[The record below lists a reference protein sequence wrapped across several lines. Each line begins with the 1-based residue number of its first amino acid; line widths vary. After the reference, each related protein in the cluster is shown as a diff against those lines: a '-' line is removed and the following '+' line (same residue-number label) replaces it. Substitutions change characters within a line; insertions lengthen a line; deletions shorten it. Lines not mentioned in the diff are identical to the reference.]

1 MKELVSLIFFILLP
15 AVFVIVAI
23 VILVRLFQRETV
35 DTGRKI
41 PKTTVRAK
49 VVDKRKQYISYANR
63 GSLTFY
69 YVSFDLGNSEIME
82 FKVSKGEFK
91 RLNFNDEVTLTH
103 QGEKFISVKIIQK
116 SGITTEPTESYG
128 ANFTDII

>member
-1 MKELVSLIFFILLP
+1 MKGLVSLIFFILLP
-15 AVFVIVAI
+15 AIFVIVAI

-49 VVDKRKQYISYANR
+49 VVDKRKQYISYAYR

-91 RLNFNDEVTLTH
+91 T
-103 QGEKFISVKIIQK
+103 
-116 SGITTEPTESYG
+116 
-128 ANFTDII
+128 